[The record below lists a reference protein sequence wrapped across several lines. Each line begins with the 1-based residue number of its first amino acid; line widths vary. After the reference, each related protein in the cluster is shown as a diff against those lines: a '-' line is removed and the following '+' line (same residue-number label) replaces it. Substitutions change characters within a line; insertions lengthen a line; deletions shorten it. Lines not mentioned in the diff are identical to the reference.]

1 MYAKLT
7 TQERL
12 KDLRVIDKHLTLE
25 QLAEQTGLSR
35 SALGNYES
43 NDFKDISPY
52 ALATLAQFYGVTTDY
67 LLGLTEN
74 KYAPNADIQSLHLND
89 DMVELLSSGRINNR
103 LLCELVLHPDFL
115 QLLTDIEICVDR
127 IADMRINDLNQ
138 VLELTRQ
145 SVIEKYSPDEND
157 LHTRTLQL
165 AQISE
170 DIFYSHV
177 IHKDLDAIV
186 KDIRTAH
193 QQDNT
198 TADADTQA
206 SATVEEVQEMLDKAT
221 QYQGTLNQKRAY
233 LICEMLHVDYDKLP
247 RDEQEALSRISR
259 KSPLMTSAISQRGK
273 SSSFTKQSTGKK
285 NRKK

>member
-1 MYAKLT
+1 M
-7 TQERL
+7 
-12 KDLRVIDKHLTLE
+12 H
-25 QLAEQTGLSR
+25 
-35 SALGNYES
+35 
-43 NDFKDISPY
+43 

-74 KYAPNADIQSLHLND
+74 KHAPSADIQSLHLND

-103 LLCELVLHPDFL
+103 LLCELVLHPDFI
-115 QLLTDIEICVDR
+115 QLLTDIEISVDR

-138 VLELTRQ
+138 ILELTRQ

-193 QQDNT
+193 QQDHS

-247 RDEQEALSRISR
+247 QDEQEALSRISR
-259 KSPLMTSAISQRGK
+259 KSPLMTSAISQRSK
-273 SSSFTKQSTGKK
+273 SASFPKQSSGKK

>member
-67 LLGLTEN
+67 LMGLTEN
-74 KYAPNADIQSLHLND
+74 KHAPNADIQALHLND
-89 DMVELLSSGRINNR
+89 DMVELLSSGQINNR

-115 QLLTDIEICVDR
+115 QLMTDIEICVDR

-138 VLELTRQ
+138 ILELTRQ

-193 QQDNT
+193 QQDHT
-198 TADADTQA
+198 TADADTQT

-221 QYQGTLNQKRAY
+221 QYQGSLNQKRAY

-247 RDEQEALSRISR
+247 QDEREALSRISR

-273 SSSFTKQSTGKK
+273 SSSFTKQSTGKN